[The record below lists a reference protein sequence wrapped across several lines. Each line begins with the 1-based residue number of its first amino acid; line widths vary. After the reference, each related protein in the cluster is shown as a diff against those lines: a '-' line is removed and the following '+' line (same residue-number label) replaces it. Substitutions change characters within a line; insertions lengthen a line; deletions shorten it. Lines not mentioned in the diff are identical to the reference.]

1 MTPARR
7 AALGA
12 EWSEQETPET
22 RARAAASASSWGWLL
37 NGMSLFFAFAAL
49 TVVTYPL
56 VLLLPESVQHVLVIE
71 GTRKA
76 LPVWSIA
83 FLVPLVVVPRVLVPR
98 AWSRE
103 LAWAND
109 LPFDVDGFIGAMGES
124 PTHRSSF
131 RMHIEFVGDA
141 PDAKILH
148 EHLDQGTGTWLLE
161 IAGRDVKIERSPSLV
176 QPGDERNRRLLLWF
190 HELAEQKLRALHA
203 AHPIAFVAFVRH

>member
-7 AALGA
+7 AALVA

-37 NGMSLFFAFAAL
+37 NGMYLFFVFAAL
-49 TVVTYPL
+49 TMLTYPL
-56 VLLLPESVQHVLVIE
+56 VLLLPDNVRHVLVIE

-83 FLVPLVVVPRVLVPR
+83 YVVPLFLAPRVLVPR

-103 LAWAND
+103 LAWVSD

-141 PDAKILH
+141 PDAKVLH
-148 EHLDQGTGTWLLE
+148 EHLDQGSGTWLFE
-161 IAGRDVKIERSPSLV
+161 ISGHDVKIERSPSLV

-190 HELAEQKLRALHA
+190 HELAEEKLRALHA